1 LKKIKVVVTDYIEPD
16 LKWEENELKKYS
28 TVDFQHYQLKF
39 KPIDEVISR
48 IEDAEII
55 VVNMVPL
62 NKEIIKKLKNCKL
75 IIRHGI
81 GYDNVDVNACTE
93 AGIILANIP
102 DYCVEEVAEQAVML
116 LFACSRKILIQKKV
130 LTDSAARG
138 EWDFKDL
145 YPIFRV
151 REKKLGIIGCGR
163 IGSVV
168 LSMARGLGMN
178 VKIHDPYLS
187 EERLKELNIK
197 NEDLDLLLSESDF
210 ISVHCPLNDE
220 TKEMFDYGKF
230 KKMKPTAFFINTAR
244 GGIIKTEDL
253 IQALKDKILAGARID
268 VYTGKE
274 PPSPDSPMFK
284 LDNII
289 LSPHISWYSEE
300 SGWSIRAKIIDD
312 IKRYLSSEKPRF
324 IVNKELDV
332 N

>member
-1 LKKIKVVVTDYIEPD
+1 LNKIKVVVTDYIEPD
-16 LKWEENELKKYS
+16 LKWEENELKKYPN
-28 TVDFQHYQLKF
+28 VDFQHYQLKF
-39 KPIDEVISR
+39 KSMDEVLLK

-62 NKEIIKKLKNCKL
+62 TKEIISKLKKCKL

-81 GYDNVDVNACTE
+81 GFDNVNVEACTE

-116 LFACSRKILIQKKV
+116 LFACARKIFIQGKV
-130 LTDSAARG
+130 LSDSAARG

-168 LSMARGLGMN
+168 LSMARGIGMD
-178 VKIHDPYLS
+178 VKIHDPYLTP
-187 EERLKELNIK
+187 ERLKELNVK
-197 NEDLDLLLSESDF
+197 NEDLYVLLAESDF

-220 TKEMFDYGKF
+220 TKELFDYAKF
-230 KKMKPTAFFINTAR
+230 KKMKSSAFFINTAR
-244 GGIIKTEDL
+244 GGIVNTTDL
-253 IQALKDKILAGARID
+253 IQALQEKIIAGAGID

-284 LDNII
+284 LENII

-312 IKRYLSSEKPRF
+312 IKRHLNNEKPRF
-324 IVNKELDV
+324 IVNQDLKIS
-332 N
+332 